1 MAEKNKRGF
10 HTVEEPD
17 MEEYERKLRE
27 HRVKVVRRTVIL
39 IVTVLAVSA
48 GLWVF
53 MALRHYENF
62 DVGSSVDRAD
72 TEATKFADFGGNILK
87 YSNEKFSSLAGF
99 AQQYLFYYAR
109 ENKLI
114 G

>member
-72 TEATKFADFGGNILK
+72 NRNGIRISGGRWK
-87 YSNEKFSSLAGF
+87 YDPGV
-99 AQQYLFYYAR
+99 R
-109 ENKLI
+109 GKL
-114 G
+114 

>member
-27 HRVKVVRRTVIL
+27 HRVKVVRRTVIQ

-53 MALRHYENF
+53 KAPVSYTHLAPSVISELKN
-62 DVGSSVDRAD
+62 GSAWYVPGGKSTSARIYAD
-72 TEATKFADFGGNILK
+72 
-87 YSNEKFSSLAGF
+87 AG
-99 AQQYLFYYAR
+99 ANYPLVR
-109 ENKLI
+109 T
-114 G
+114 

>member
-53 MALRHYENF
+53 MALRIMRILTW
-62 DVGSSVDRAD
+62 DRLL
-72 TEATKFADFGGNILK
+72 TGLIRRYKVCRFWGEYFKI
-87 YSNEKFSSLAGF
+87 
-99 AQQYLFYYAR
+99 QQRRCFLYGYGKRTDL
-109 ENKLI
+109 ESDL
-114 G
+114 

>member
-72 TEATKFADFGGNILK
+72 TEATKFADFGENILK
-87 YSNEKFSSLAGF
+87 YSNDGA
-99 AQQYLFYYAR
+99 FYTDTAN
-109 ENKLI
+109 ELI
-114 G
+114 WN

>member
-1 MAEKNKRGF
+1 
-10 HTVEEPD
+10 

-62 DVGSSVDRAD
+62 DVDRLL
-72 TEATKFADFGGNILK
+72 TGLIRRLQSLQILGEYFKNTATTV
-87 YSNEKFSSLAGF
+87 
-99 AQQYLFYYAR
+99 LFIR
-109 ENKLI
+109 IRQTN
-114 G
+114 

>member
-72 TEATKFADFGGNILK
+72 SRSVRLPYPYKKHRRCCILK
-87 YSNEKFSSLAGF
+87 YSPQNL
-99 AQQYLFYYAR
+99 QTL
-109 ENKLI
+109 
-114 G
+114 

>member
-27 HRVKVVRRTVIL
+27 HRVKVVRRTIIL

-48 GLWVF
+48 
-53 MALRHYENF
+53 
-62 DVGSSVDRAD
+62 
-72 TEATKFADFGGNILK
+72 
-87 YSNEKFSSLAGF
+87 
-99 AQQYLFYYAR
+99 
-109 ENKLI
+109 
-114 G
+114 

>member
-48 GLWVF
+48 AFSFYGKVESRMPTDLVE
-53 MALRHYENF
+53 H
-62 DVGSSVDRAD
+62 VV
-72 TEATKFADFGGNILK
+72 
-87 YSNEKFSSLAGF
+87 EKS
-99 AQQYLFYYAR
+99 
-109 ENKLI
+109 
-114 G
+114 